1 MPRRRLGEVLM
12 EEGLIDQ
19 ADLDEALRYK
29 EKSGYRLGTALV
41 ALRIIA
47 EWQLTE
53 ALSKALDMPLVDLT
67 KERPTRE
74 ALRLIPARLAER
86 FDLIPLRLEGKGKG
100 RSLQVAM
107 SDPLNHSVIKRM
119 QDLAGCEVTA
129 LLASLSAIQKAIRVH
144 YHGGP
149 SEPATDPD
157 EAPLPPPGD
166 PYAEAES
173 THEQTLTFLLAEA
186 EDLGRAAAASESR
199 KTAAPALTVAPAPQR
214 TLALEIRFRALLHLM
229 LKKGLVQGQEYAEAL
244 QHMLD
249 ALAKESPGPKRG
261 AG

>member
-1 MPRRRLGEVLM
+1 MARRRLGEVLI

-19 ADLDEALRYK
+19 SDLDEALRYK

-53 ALSKALDMPLVDLT
+53 ALSKALEIPLADLT
-67 KERPTRE
+67 KDRPTRE

-86 FDLIPLRLEGKGKG
+86 FDLIPLRLEGRGKA
-100 RSLQVAM
+100 RALRVAM

-119 QDLAGCEVTA
+119 QDLAGCQVTPH
-129 LLASLSAIQKAIRVH
+129 LASLSAIQKAIRVH
-144 YHGGP
+144 YRGGAA
-149 SEPATDPD
+149 EPAPGTGPTAPAPPW
-157 EAPLPPPGD
+157 EGEPLP
-166 PYAEAES
+166 EAEP

-186 EDLGRAAAASESR
+186 EDIERAAS
-199 KTAAPALTVAPAPQR
+199 AAPRTRPGGAPAPQR

-229 LKKGLVQGQEYAEAL
+229 LKKGLIQGREYAEAL

-249 ALAKESPGPKRG
+249 VLTRESPDPGDD
-261 AG
+261 AS